1 MNITIFYLS
10 KKVSIQQKNQ
20 NAENQSFKNLDA
32 LKRVEIIA
40 EFEKFA
46 HEEEATLLTFVTEN
60 IENGLEKF
68 RKAFK
73 YIYAAGGLIENENKF
88 LFIYRL
94 KRWDLPKGKL
104 DMGEGPEEAAIREC
118 EEECGI
124 TQLTITNELDSTYHI
139 YAHKGAYALKKT
151 YWYHMTTK
159 HDSVLVPQLEEHIE
173 KVEWF
178 NKKQIQEI
186 VYPNTYPA
194 ILSVISDLY

>member
-68 RKAFK
+68 RKLL
-73 YIYAAGGLIENENKF
+73 YVEN
-88 LFIYRL
+88 
-94 KRWDLPKGKL
+94 
-104 DMGEGPEEAAIREC
+104 
-118 EEECGI
+118 
-124 TQLTITNELDSTYHI
+124 
-139 YAHKGAYALKKT
+139 
-151 YWYHMTTK
+151 
-159 HDSVLVPQLEEHIE
+159 
-173 KVEWF
+173 
-178 NKKQIQEI
+178 
-186 VYPNTYPA
+186 
-194 ILSVISDLY
+194 